1 LAIVKRPRHTEGLS
15 GFAVALGCG
24 THVRLEPSLTA
35 MAQRLRGPTRHRRN
49 MDQDCHDLPD
59 GEASHSQSV
68 TVSDRLSHI
77 HDVFT
82 LLPTAIN

>member
-1 LAIVKRPRHTEGLS
+1 
-15 GFAVALGCG
+15 
-24 THVRLEPSLTA
+24 
-35 MAQRLRGPTRHRRN
+35 LRGPNT
-49 MDQDCHDLPD
+49 CETSSHDLPD